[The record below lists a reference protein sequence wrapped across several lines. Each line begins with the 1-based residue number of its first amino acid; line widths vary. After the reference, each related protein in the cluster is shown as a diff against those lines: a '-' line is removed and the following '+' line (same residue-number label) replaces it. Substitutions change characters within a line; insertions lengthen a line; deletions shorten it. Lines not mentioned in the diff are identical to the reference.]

1 MSTSSLTAKTFRLLT
16 CDLLIDLLLMITWNI
31 FIYNTWTSNQSSVVS
46 DKIAC
51 TLLKFVTSKSYD
63 DFSRHTRP
71 LMIEH
76 CLFNTADL
84 ILWLKLLQMIIII
97 LICRNKC
104 GRRNVMYLPVLRNWR
119 AQLTSSSKVDTYG
132 PRITRQNMS
141 NIITDPSMVLFA
153 VSSERLVS
161 FPKTEQI

>member
-1 MSTSSLTAKTFRLLT
+1 
-16 CDLLIDLLLMITWNI
+16 
-31 FIYNTWTSNQSSVVS
+31 
-46 DKIAC
+46 
-51 TLLKFVTSKSYD
+51 
-63 DFSRHTRP
+63 
-71 LMIEH
+71 
-76 CLFNTADL
+76 
-84 ILWLKLLQMIIII
+84 
-97 LICRNKC
+97 
-104 GRRNVMYLPVLRNWR
+104 MYLPVLRNWR